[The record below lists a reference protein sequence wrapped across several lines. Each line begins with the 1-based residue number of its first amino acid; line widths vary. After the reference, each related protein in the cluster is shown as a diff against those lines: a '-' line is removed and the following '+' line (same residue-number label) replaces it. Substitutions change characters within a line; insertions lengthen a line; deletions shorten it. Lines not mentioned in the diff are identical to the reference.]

1 MSQYTELVF
10 SAVCYLL
17 ELKNSVDPEN
27 FEELQEILSLSEWGV
42 SSEIKSLIGDPS
54 LIQKYEEISNIATT
68 EASIPTTLQQ
78 IVQCVDLLDE
88 LKEALD
94 DMDLFKEVVRAL
106 QFDNLS
112 KTHSEVTQD
121 LDVALASFP
130 ENQRLNVRRVFT
142 ERAVIGELS
151 FSNFELSDAQNI
163 LRDEELYIDVLSLL
177 YQKVTTNCSWENTLE
192 TVVSLINSRSPDSC
206 EMFEMFL
213 WFHHSQQTSNDPDSW
228 YEKYCEY
235 TFNIDSISE
244 APLNISEKLQNLSLN
259 NLEGPA
265 V

>member
-17 ELKNSVDPEN
+17 ELKSSVDPEN

-42 SSEIKSLIGDPS
+42 SPEIKSLIGDPT

-121 LDVALASFP
+121 LRCRFSLFPRKPAL
-130 ENQRLNVRRVFT
+130 
-142 ERAVIGELS
+142 
-151 FSNFELSDAQNI
+151 
-163 LRDEELYIDVLSLL
+163 
-177 YQKVTTNCSWENTLE
+177 KCS
-192 TVVSLINSRSPDSC
+192 PC
-206 EMFEMFL
+206 F
-213 WFHHSQQTSNDPDSW
+213 
-228 YEKYCEY
+228 Y
-235 TFNIDSISE
+235 
-244 APLNISEKLQNLSLN
+244 
-259 NLEGPA
+259 
-265 V
+265 